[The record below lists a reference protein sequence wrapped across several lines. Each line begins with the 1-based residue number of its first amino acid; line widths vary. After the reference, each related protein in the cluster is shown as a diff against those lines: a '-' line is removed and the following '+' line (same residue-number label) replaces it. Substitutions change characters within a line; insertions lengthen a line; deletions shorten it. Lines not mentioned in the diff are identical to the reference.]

1 MYFLNN
7 ICGARIS
14 EDNSTN
20 SMISVFRKCKCL
32 NFDSDKIKGD
42 TLFNYSL
49 GTPKSCI
56 YIYIYESTKYWCSRS
71 LQYFINSNN

>member
-7 ICGARIS
+7 MCGARIS

-32 NFDSDKIKGD
+32 NFDSGKIKGD

-56 YIYIYESTKYWCSRS
+56 YTFMNQPNIGVPVHFNIS
-71 LQYFINSNN
+71 I